1 MKKVMNKKEAG
12 FSLVELLVVIA
23 VIGLIAAIA
32 IPQISKI
39 TDKAQTA
46 SDQRNAQNIVSVYGA
61 SLAAGATYT
70 ATTVTAIIDELEGG
84 KSGSGNFSDSVFKI
98 SEIDNTVVQPRVA
111 GYITATGTDPVEL
124 TYDPNP

>member
-1 MKKVMNKKEAG
+1 MKKVMHHKASG

-39 TDKAQTA
+39 TDKAQIA

-61 SLAAGATYT
+61 SLSAGATYS
-70 ATTVTAIIDELEGG
+70 ATTLTEVISALEAGVN
-84 KSGSGNFSDSVFKI
+84 GSGTFADSEFKI
-98 SEIDNTVVQPRVA
+98 STIDDAVTQPRVET
-111 GYITATGTDPVEL
+111 YIQFDGATTPPSL
-124 TYDPNP
+124 SYNP